1 MLINKKK
8 IGDGNPCYITFE
20 AGPTHHGFSSAKRL
34 IKNSY
39 ISGADAVK
47 FQILDP
53 ERLIFNKN
61 QKFEFEILIN
71 KKTGKTKK
79 ISKTLYALMKER
91 SLKKK
96 QWIELKKYADKLGIS
111 FFATVA
117 FEDEVDFV
125 KKLRCQSIKIASA
138 DVTHFPLI
146 DYAAKSNISIQ
157 LDTGMSS
164 IDEIKDAVNIIEKR
178 NNKKIIIHHC
188 PSGYP
193 AKLDGVNLNIIK
205 TLKKKFNYPIAF
217 SDHSPGFLM
226 DVVALGYG
234 VNLLEKTI
242 TENREYPSVEHMMS
256 LEPMEMK
263 KFVKTVR
270 DIELAKGK
278 FIKKLSKSEII
289 KSRMIRRSPYLLN
302 STKKNTPLKN
312 ANIIF
317 RRPGLGL
324 TPAEYI
330 KFSKYRFKTNKFKNS
345 LIRRE
350 NLKK

>member
-79 ISKTLYALMKER
+79 ISKTLYTLMKER
-91 SLKKK
+91 SLKKN

-125 KKLRCQSIKIASA
+125 KKLKCQSIKIASA

-164 IDEIKDAVNIIEKR
+164 IDEIKDAVKIIEKR
-178 NNKKIIIHHC
+178 KNKKIIIHHC

-205 TLKKKFNYPIAF
+205 TLKKTFNYPIAF

-226 DVVALGYG
+226 DIVALGYG

-242 TENREYPSVEHMMS
+242 TEDRTYPSVEHMMS
-256 LEPMEMK
+256 LEPVEMK
-263 KFVKTVR
+263 KFVKTIR
-270 DIELAKGK
+270 NIELAKGK
-278 FIKKLSKSEII
+278 FTKELSKSEII

-312 ANIIF
+312 ANVIF

-330 KFSKYRFKTNKFKNS
+330 KFSKYRFKTNKSINS